1 MHKAPYVFPIIG
13 GRKVEHLHANIEAL
27 DIALTDEQIKELESA
42 VPFDPGFPTSY
53 FVSPV
58 LPRFSYSSS
67 NILQG
72 DGTTINIGMSSTANF
87 EQPLILQPYHSKL

>member
-27 DIALTDEQIKELESA
+27 DIALTDEQIKELESV
-42 VPFDPGFPTSY
+42 VPFDLGFPTGF
-53 FVSPV
+53 FVSPMP
-58 LPRFSYSSS
+58 PRLLYFCS

-72 DGTTINIGMSSTANF
+72 NGTSPNNFIVTSTANF
-87 EQPLILQPYHSKL
+87 E